1 MGKIFLDYQL
11 EGNIITYGGPW
22 WTVPEL
28 MFEKKQLIPS
38 IQQLLV
44 CHSRE

>member
-1 MGKIFLDYQL
+1 MI
-11 EGNIITYGGPW
+11 GGPW

-28 MFEKKQLIPS
+28 LFEKKQLIPA

-44 CHSRE
+44 IFLQQAT